1 MTPTITITNQRCPR
15 VQDHLRIEGINN
27 LHPKRITVPQ
37 GYFELVQA
45 LEKSQAIF
53 SFRGLK
59 VVQPRP
65 EAEAR
70 HSDQEMEE
78 PEIFSRPGQAQNS
91 PTDTFFLWMGLRP
104 TINPTTQIIYAQTLI
119 KHKYVQ
125 HFYPSFNSYIGRAS
139 DSILALQN
147 VRGFE
152 SHSHHEILSKISTI
166 LFISIGTQ
174 LLVNASNFVYLCY
187 DKLSILELVLAFSRP
202 GRNKAT
208 TRLRKS

>member
-1 MTPTITITNQRCPR
+1 MLF
-15 VQDHLRIEGINN
+15 HEAHG
-27 LHPKRITVPQ
+27 ITVPQ

-104 TINPTTQIIYAQTLI
+104 TINPTTQIICAQTLI

-125 HFYPSFNSYIGRAS
+125 HFYPSFNSSVVECWLHKPTVPGSNPGI
-139 DSILALQN
+139 DIT
-147 VRGFE
+147 
-152 SHSHHEILSKISTI
+152 ISKFHPN
-166 LFISIGTQ
+166 LFIIE
-174 LLVNASNFVYLCY
+174 
-187 DKLSILELVLAFSRP
+187 D
-202 GRNKAT
+202 
-208 TRLRKS
+208 